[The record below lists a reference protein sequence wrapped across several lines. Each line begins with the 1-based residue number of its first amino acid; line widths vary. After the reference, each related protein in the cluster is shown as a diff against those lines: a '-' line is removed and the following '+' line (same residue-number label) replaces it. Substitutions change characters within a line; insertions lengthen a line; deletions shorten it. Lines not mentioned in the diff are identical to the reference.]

1 MIWKLSTLSPLALAA
16 ALAGCAT
23 PDTAPPAA
31 GPDSSRNPELL
42 QPDLYPK
49 GAVSEP
55 QVRYG
60 RYTLVNTA
68 PETEQRDLM
77 AQIIDVSIPASM
89 KPSVR
94 DAMQYVVN
102 RSGYSLCGPEQ
113 GHVNILYTRPL
124 PAAQYKLGPMSL
136 RNTLQVLAGPAWQV
150 KVDEV
155 MRSVCFVLR
164 PGYQLPD
171 APRLAALP
179 ARTPTPAPTTTPA
192 AETATPSAA
201 AASTPLLVQSTQA
214 KASTAAAPTIGRASS
229 PRPTTEHHRATPA
242 KDGLSTHRPGTVSV
256 ASTTALQRPAAAV
269 QAAPGHSTTK
279 ALATAQRPATPSL
292 ASAPATSYG
301 VPSVRLNEPASA
313 MGETWDA
320 PVGSTL
326 KQSVDAW
333 AKRAGWQ
340 VIWEAADLDYPIEAA
355 LHFRGTFAEA
365 IAQIFPLYD
374 GARRSFVVDVNSS
387 QRIVAVAERKQP

>member
-1 MIWKLSTLSPLALAA
+1 MK
-16 ALAGCAT
+16 
-23 PDTAPPAA
+23 
-31 GPDSSRNPELL
+31 
-42 QPDLYPK
+42 
-49 GAVSEP
+49 
-55 QVRYG
+55 
-60 RYTLVNTA
+60 
-68 PETEQRDLM
+68 
-77 AQIIDVSIPASM
+77 AQIRDVSIPASM
-89 KPSVR
+89 NPSVR

-102 RSGYSLCGPEQ
+102 RSGYTLCGPEQ

-179 ARTPTPAPTTTPA
+179 ARTPTPAPT

-242 KDGLSTHRPGTVSV
+242 KDGLSTHRPRTVSV
-256 ASTTALQRPAAAV
+256 ASTTALQRPAAAG
-269 QAAPGHSTTK
+269 QAAPGHSATK

-292 ASAPATSYG
+292 ASAPATPYG

-313 MGETWDA
+313 MGETLDA
-320 PVGSTL
+320 TVGSTL

-333 AKRAGWQ
+333 AKHAGWQ
-340 VIWEAADLDYPIEAA
+340 AIWRVADSDYI
-355 LHFRGTFAEA
+355 
-365 IAQIFPLYD
+365 
-374 GARRSFVVDVNSS
+374 
-387 QRIVAVAERKQP
+387 